1 MSKEY
6 KIKTLSSGK
15 KRYMFDVNL
24 GYNPDGSRNRTT
36 VTAESVTDG
45 RKKVA
50 QLLLGQNVIKANKS
64 DTFEELFAYYLKSL
78 ENQNKSPNT
87 IRNKKAYYK
96 YFKPFYK
103 DKVTKLSITKIYKW
117 QNTLKLNNQ
126 SKNKIEN
133 ELKAYINWLYKND
146 FIKENIT
153 RKMTLTTFEKKKVN
167 FITEDQ
173 FKYLLNYIDDDFKLF
188 FITLFYTGLRLGEI
202 LGLQYKDIQGTNL
215 VLSHV
220 LKMPNGKPYL
230 STTFKT
236 PKSKRVVP
244 IPIWLELG
252 SGEGR
257 IFIKSRDHYRKELN
271 RALEAANMLH
281 MTIHDFRHSYASMM
295 INKKI
300 DQFTLME
307 LLGHDNIT
315 TTMNTY
321 GHLYDDKRQEVT
333 NSFGTKM

>member
-1 MSKEY
+1 MAKEY
-6 KIKTLSSGK
+6 TIKILKNGE
-15 KRYMFDVNL
+15 KRYIFNVDL

-36 VTAESVTDG
+36 VTSDRIADG

-50 QLLLGQNVIKANKS
+50 QLLLGYNVIKANKS
-64 DTFEELFAYYLKSL
+64 NTFEELFTYYIKML
-78 ENQNKSPNT
+78 EIQKKSPNT

-96 YFKPFYK
+96 YFEPFYK
-103 DKVTKLSITKIYKW
+103 DKVTKLSITKIRKW
-117 QNTLKLNNQ
+117 QNTLKLNDQ
-126 SKNKIEN
+126 SKNKVEN

-146 FIKENIT
+146 FIKEKVT
-153 RKMTLTTFEKKKVN
+153 GKMILTTFEKKKVN
-167 FITEDQ
+167 FITEKQ
-173 FKYLLNYIDDDFKLF
+173 FKYLLNYINDDFKLF
-188 FITLFYTGLRLGEI
+188 FTTLFYTGLRLGEI
-202 LGLQYKDIQGTNL
+202 LGLQYKNIQGTNL

-220 LKMPNGKPYL
+220 LKMPNGTPYL
-230 STTFKT
+230 STIFKT

-252 SGEGR
+252 SGSGR
-257 IFIKSRDHYRKELN
+257 IFTKSRDHYRKELN
-271 RALEAANMLH
+271 RALAAADMPH